1 MIPIYSLDPS
11 TSGDTHL
18 TGAGGFRPAF
28 RGVGA
33 DALTAGAS
41 PGGAGLG
48 DVSAESI
55 AAVRNALASGRRVGA
70 DPDVIA
76 KATTQG
82 WSVSTG
88 AVGLLLEP
96 RLINLFPVLS
106 PIRNWMSRHGAPN
119 GATAVQWRAIT
130 AINTAS
136 LKAGVADGL
145 RNSVV
150 STAERDRTQSF
161 KSFGYDD
168 FVTFDAQDSA
178 ANIYDLR
185 AEASA
190 NLLAAVMATGEEP
203 LILGGNVTA
212 TGAPAGL
219 AAVDAAAAV
228 AGPLTA
234 STAYDFA
241 VSALTQAGYSEGSTG
256 HGTADAPDESTGA
269 TLTTYS
275 TASGRTATTLSW
287 SALRGAVAYNIFIGT
302 HGGTLYYAFTTT
314 ATKVTVVTAAGA
326 ATIAGAPS
334 TYPASTVGTP
344 VVVATLP
351 SSGHVPNTGDQT
363 ADALAFD
370 GLIPQFEAN
379 AGSQY
384 YDATAAYQ
392 GGGYFADL
400 KGGTYTS
407 DGGNGIVELDA
418 ALKSLWD
425 TSRIGPTRIYVN
437 SQEAESWGKLIVQ
450 AGAGVGTY
458 RWMQQVNAD
467 GSVTGGLVADS
478 YRNKFTSPRI
488 IPIEIHP
495 YLAPG
500 TVLLLSERLPFPRAN
515 VPSAFQLEVLR
526 EYTQY
531 DWAQVQRRWE
541 FGIYARECLK
551 VYFPAGCGA
560 IVGNTAS

>member
-1 MIPIYSLDPS
+1 M
-11 TSGDTHL
+11 
-18 TGAGGFRPAF
+18 
-28 RGVGA
+28 
-33 DALTAGAS
+33 TA
-41 PGGAGLG
+41 PYRGGAGLA

-55 AAVRNALASGRRVGA
+55 AAVRAALTSGRTVQG
-70 DPDVIA
+70 DPAVLA

-82 WSVSTG
+82 WQVATG

-130 AINTAS
+130 GINVAS
-136 LKAGVADGL
+136 LKPGVADGL

-150 STAERDRTQSF
+150 STAEHDRTQAF

-178 ANIYDLR
+178 ANLYDLR
-185 AEASA
+185 AESSA

-212 TGAPAGL
+212 LGPPVFVDGSITDGAAL
-219 AAVDAAAAV
+219 ALGPFIAAQ
-228 AGPLTA
+228 
-234 STAYDFA
+234 YDIGI
-241 VSALTQAGYSEGSTG
+241 SALTHFGYAAGAVGRGPAATP
-256 HGTADAPDESTGA
+256 ADALDETKVQTVAA
-269 TLTTYS
+269 THTL
-275 TASGRTATTLSW
+275 AGGRTSVICTW
-287 SALRGAVAYNIFIGT
+287 PALRGAVAYNVYIAAT
-302 HGGTLYYAFTTT
+302 HGGVMYYAGTTT
-314 ATKVTVVTAAGA
+314 ATRVTIVTAAGA
-326 ATIAGAPS
+326 AVIAAAPA
-334 TYPASTVGTP
+334 TYTPAAYGTP
-344 VVVATLP
+344 LVVAALP
-351 SSGHVPNTGDQT
+351 AAPAYVPNSADQT
-363 ADALAFD
+363 ADTLAFD
-370 GLIPQFEAN
+370 GLIPQIEAN

-384 YDATAAYQ
+384 YDATVQYN
-392 GGGYFADL
+392 GGGYFKDL
-400 KGGTYTS
+400 SGATYTS
-407 DGGNGIVELDA
+407 DGGNGIVELDNM
-418 ALKSLWD
+418 LKSLWD

-437 SQEAESWGKLIVQ
+437 SQEAETWGKLIVQ

-458 RWMQQVNAD
+458 RWTQQVNAD

-500 TVLLLSERLPFPRAN
+500 TVIALSERLPFPRAN

-551 VYFPAGCGA
+551 VYFPAGCGV
-560 IVGNTAS
+560 IVGNTLI

>member
-1 MIPIYSLDPS
+1 MANPYP
-11 TSGDTHL
+11 GR
-18 TGAGGFRPAF
+18 GGM
-28 RGVGA
+28 
-33 DALTAGAS
+33 
-41 PGGAGLG
+41 G
-48 DVSAESI
+48 DVSAASI
-55 AAVRNALASGRRVGA
+55 AAVRQALVSGKTV
-70 DPDVIA
+70 PDDLV

-82 WSVSTG
+82 WSVGTG

-106 PIRNWMSRHGAPN
+106 PIRNWMSRHGSPN

-130 AINTAS
+130 GINVNS
-136 LKAGVADGL
+136 LKPGVADGL

-150 STAERDRTQSF
+150 STAERDRIQSF

-168 FVTFDAQDSA
+168 FVTIDAQDSA

-212 TGAPAGL
+212 IGKPA
-219 AAVDAAAAV
+219 AFTAVDGATAV
-228 AGPLTA
+228 AGPFTA
-234 STAYDFA
+234 ATAYDFA
-241 VSALTQAGYSEGSTG
+241 VSALTHFGYAAGATG
-256 HGTADAPDESTGA
+256 HASADALDETDGQ
-269 TLTTYS
+269 TLTTY
-275 TASGRTATTLSW
+275 TSGSGKTSPILSIP
-287 SALRGAVAYNIFIGT
+287 AVRGAVAYNVYIGA
-302 HGGTLYYAFTTT
+302 HSGTKYYAFTTT
-314 ATKVTVVTAAGA
+314 ATKVTIVTAAGA
-326 ATIAGAPS
+326 ATMAATPA
-334 TYPASTVGTP
+334 TYTAALYGTP
-344 VVVATLP
+344 VVLAALP
-351 SSGHVPNTGDQT
+351 GSGNVPNSADQT

-370 GLIPQFEAN
+370 GLLPQIEAN

-384 YDATAAYQ
+384 YDATAHYQ
-392 GGGYFADL
+392 GGGYYADL

-418 ALKSLWD
+418 MLKGLWD

-458 RWMQQVNAD
+458 RWTQQVNAD

-478 YRNKFTSPRI
+478 YRNKFTGPRI

-500 TVLLLSERLPFPRAN
+500 TVLALAERLPFPRAN

-531 DWAQVQRRWE
+531 EWAMVQRRWE

-551 VYFPAGCGA
+551 VYFPAGCGV
-560 IVGNTAS
+560 IVGNSPS

>member
-1 MIPIYSLDPS
+1 MAAPY
-11 TSGDTHL
+11 
-18 TGAGGFRPAF
+18 R
-28 RGVGA
+28 
-33 DALTAGAS
+33 
-41 PGGAGLG
+41 GGAGLA

-55 AAVRNALASGRRVGA
+55 AAVRTALMSGRRTGA
-70 DPDVIA
+70 DPDFIA

-82 WSVSTG
+82 WQVATG

-106 PIRNWMSRHGAPN
+106 PIRNWMSRHSAPN

-130 AINTAS
+130 GINVAG
-136 LKAGVADGL
+136 LKPGVADGL
-145 RNSVV
+145 RNNVV
-150 STAERDRTQSF
+150 TSAERDRQQAF

-203 LILGGNVTA
+203 LILGGNVSA
-212 TGAPAGL
+212 LGPPAF
-219 AAVDAAAAV
+219 VDANITDGAAAV
-228 AGPLTA
+228 VGPFIA
-234 STAYDFA
+234 AAYDIGI
-241 VSALTQAGYSEGSTG
+241 SALTQFGYANGAAG
-256 HGTADAPDESTGA
+256 HVGTADALDETKVQTVAA
-269 TLTTYS
+269 THTL
-275 TASGRTATTLSW
+275 AGGRTSVTIVW
-287 SALRGAVAYNIFIGT
+287 PALRGAVAYNVYIAATHSGT
-302 HGGTLYYAFTTT
+302 MYYAGTTT
-314 ATKVTVVTAAGA
+314 ATKVTLVTAAGA
-326 ATIAGAPS
+326 ATIAAAPV

-344 VVVATLP
+344 LVVAALP
-351 SSGHVPNTGDQT
+351 STTGVPNTADQT

-370 GLIPQFEAN
+370 GLIPQVEVNAN
-379 AGSQY
+379 STFV
-384 YDATAAYQ
+384 DATVQYN
-392 GGGYFADL
+392 GGGYFKDL
-400 KGGTYTS
+400 SGGVYTS
-407 DGGNGIVELDA
+407 DGGAGIVELDNM
-418 ALKSLWD
+418 LKSLWD

-437 SQEAESWGKLIVQ
+437 SQEAETWGKLIVQ
-450 AGAGVGTY
+450 AGTATGATGATRMV
-458 RWMQQVNAD
+458 QQVNAD

-500 TVLLLSERLPFPRAN
+500 TVLALSERLPFPRAN

-551 VYFPAGCGA
+551 VYFPAGCGVL
-560 IVGNTAS
+560 VGNTAS

>member
-1 MIPIYSLDPS
+1 M
-11 TSGDTHL
+11 
-18 TGAGGFRPAF
+18 PAPY
-28 RGVGA
+28 R
-33 DALTAGAS
+33 
-41 PGGAGLG
+41 GGAGLA

-55 AAVRNALASGRRVGA
+55 AAVRAAMTSGRTVAG

-82 WSVSTG
+82 WQVATG

-106 PIRNWMSRHGAPN
+106 PIRNWISRHASPN

-130 AINTAS
+130 GINVAG
-136 LKAGVADGL
+136 LKPGVADGL
-145 RNSVV
+145 RNNVV
-150 STAERDRTQSF
+150 SSAERDRTQSF

-212 TGAPAGL
+212 LGRPTF
-219 AAVDAAAAV
+219 VDGGITDGAAALV
-228 AGPLTA
+228 GPFTA
-234 STAYDFA
+234 TNQYDIGI
-241 VSALTQAGYSEGSTG
+241 SALTQFGYQNGAAG
-256 HGTADAPDESTGA
+256 HVAADSLDETQVQTVAA
-269 TLTTYS
+269 THTFGG
-275 TASGRTATTLSW
+275 GRTAPVVSW
-287 SALRGAVAYNIFIGT
+287 AAVRGAVAYNVYIAAT
-302 HGGTLYYAFTTT
+302 HGGQMYYAFTTT
-314 ATKVTVVTAAGA
+314 ATKVTILTAAGYATFIATPATYTA
-326 ATIAGAPS
+326 AS
-334 TYPASTVGTP
+334 YGTP
-344 VVVATLP
+344 TVLATLP
-351 SSGHVPNTGDQT
+351 IAPAGVPNTSDQT

-370 GLIPQFEAN
+370 GLIPQIEVNAN
-379 AGSQY
+379 STFVDPTVSY
-384 YDATAAYQ
+384 N
-392 GGGYFADL
+392 GGGYFKDL
-400 KGGTYTS
+400 SGATYTS

-418 ALKSLWD
+418 MLKSLWD

-450 AGAGVGTY
+450 AGAAVGTA
-458 RWMQQVNAD
+458 RWVQQVNSD

-478 YRNKFTSPRI
+478 YRNKFTGPRI

-500 TVLLLSERLPFPRAN
+500 TVLALSERLPFPRAN

-531 DWAQVQRRWE
+531 EWAQVQRRWE
-541 FGIYARECLK
+541 FGIYGRECLK
-551 VYFPAGCGA
+551 VYFPAGCGV

>member
-1 MIPIYSLDPS
+1 MA
-11 TSGDTHL
+11 TS
-18 TGAGGFRPAF
+18 P
-28 RGVGA
+28 
-33 DALTAGAS
+33 
-41 PGGAGLG
+41 LG

-55 AAVRNALASGRRVGA
+55 AAVRRALTSGRQVGA

-82 WSVSTG
+82 WSVATG

-106 PIRNWMSRHGAPN
+106 PIRNWMSRHASPN

-130 AINTAS
+130 GINTAS
-136 LKAGVADGL
+136 LRAGVADGL
-145 RNSVV
+145 RNSFVT
-150 STAERDRTQSF
+150 TAEKDRTQSF

-178 ANIYDLR
+178 ANIYDIR

-190 NLLAAVMATGEEP
+190 NLLAATMATGEEP
-203 LILGGNVTA
+203 MILGGNVTA
-212 TGAPAGL
+212 IGGPVVSVASN
-219 AAVDAAAAV
+219 AVTAI
-228 AGPLTA
+228 AGPFTA
-234 STAYDFA
+234 ATAYSFA
-241 VSALTQAGYSEGSTG
+241 VSALTQAGQSQGSKG
-256 HGTADAPDESTGA
+256 RVGGVDANDESIATILATFTTGA
-269 TLTTYS
+269 GITAVTLT
-275 TASGRTATTLSW
+275 W
-287 SALRGAVAYNIFIGT
+287 PALRGASGYNVFIGAPA
-302 HGGTLYYAFTTT
+302 GTLYFAASVT
-314 ATKVTVVTAAGA
+314 ATKVTFVTAAGA
-326 ATIAGAPS
+326 ATIAAAPG
-334 TYPASTVGTP
+334 TYPASSVGTP
-344 VVVATLP
+344 VVVNPLP
-351 SSGHVPNTGDQT
+351 TSGGVSNVADLTGN
-363 ADALAFD
+363 ALVFD
-370 GLIPQFEAN
+370 GLLPQIEAN

-384 YDATAAYQ
+384 FDGSAAFS
-392 GGGYFADL
+392 GGGYYKDMA
-400 KGGTYTS
+400 GATYTS

-418 ALKSLWD
+418 MLKALWD

-437 SQEAESWGKLIVQ
+437 SQEATSWGKLIVS
-450 AGAGVGTY
+450 AGAGVGAY
-458 RWMQQVNAD
+458 RWTSQVNAD

-478 YRNKFTSPRI
+478 YRNKFTSPRV

-500 TVLLLSERLPFPRAN
+500 TILALSERLPFPRAN

-551 VYFPAGCGA
+551 VYFPAGCGV

>member
-1 MIPIYSLDPS
+1 MTASYR
-11 TSGDTHL
+11 
-18 TGAGGFRPAF
+18 GG
-28 RGVGA
+28 
-33 DALTAGAS
+33 
-41 PGGAGLG
+41 GGLA

-55 AAVRNALASGRRVGA
+55 AAVRTALVSARRVGA

-82 WSVSTG
+82 WQVATG

-106 PIRNWMSRHGAPN
+106 PIRNWLSRHSAPN

-130 AINTAS
+130 GINVAG
-136 LKAGVADGL
+136 LKPGVADGL
-145 RNSVV
+145 RNNVV
-150 STAERDRTQSF
+150 SSAERDRQQAF

-185 AEASA
+185 AESSA

-203 LILGGNVTA
+203 LILGGNVSTL
-212 TGAPAGL
+212 GRPVF
-219 AAVDAAAAV
+219 VDANITSAGTTV
-228 AGPLTA
+228 AGPFTA
-234 STAYDFA
+234 TNQYDIGI
-241 VSALTQAGYSEGSTG
+241 SALTQFGYANGAAG
-256 HGTADAPDESTGA
+256 HVAADSLDETQVQSVAA
-269 TLTTYS
+269 TITM
-275 TASGRTATTLSW
+275 AAART
-287 SALRGAVAYNIFIGT
+287 SAVVTWPAVRGAVAYNVYIAAT
-302 HGGTLYYAFTTT
+302 HGGTMYYAATVT
-314 ATKVTVVTAAGA
+314 ATKITIVTAAGLTTFLATPATYTA
-326 ATIAGAPS
+326 AA
-334 TYPASTVGTP
+334 YGTP
-344 VVVATLP
+344 VVVAALP
-351 SSGHVPNTGDQT
+351 TAPSGVPNTSDQT

-370 GLIPQFEAN
+370 GLIPQIEVNAN
-379 AGSQY
+379 SGFVDPTVQY
-384 YDATAAYQ
+384 N
-392 GGGYFADL
+392 GGGYFRDL
-400 KGGTYTS
+400 SGATYTS
-407 DGGNGIVELDA
+407 DGGNGIVELDVM
-418 ALKSLWD
+418 LKSLWD

-437 SQEAESWGKLIVQ
+437 SQEAESWAKLIVQ
-450 AGAGVGTY
+450 SGAGVGTY
-458 RWMQQVNAD
+458 RWTQQVNAD

-500 TVLLLSERLPFPRAN
+500 TVLALSERLPFPRAN
-515 VPSAFQLEVLR
+515 VPAAFQLEVLR

-551 VYFPAGCGA
+551 VYFPAGCGV
-560 IVGNTAS
+560 IVGNTLS

>member
-1 MIPIYSLDPS
+1 MPIQTPY
-11 TSGDTHL
+11 
-18 TGAGGFRPAF
+18 R
-28 RGVGA
+28 
-33 DALTAGAS
+33 
-41 PGGAGLG
+41 GAGLG
-48 DVSAESI
+48 DVSTESI
-55 AAVRNALASGRRVGA
+55 AAVRNALRAGRQVQG
-70 DPDVIA
+70 DPDVLA

-82 WSVSTG
+82 WQVATG

-130 AINTAS
+130 AINVSS
-136 LKAGVADGL
+136 LKPGVADGN

-150 STAERDRTQSF
+150 STSEKDRSQTF

-178 ANIYDLR
+178 MDIYDLR

-190 NLLAAVMATGEEP
+190 NLLAATMATGEEP

-212 TGAPAGL
+212 IGKPGAFTVTDGAT
-219 AAVDAAAAV
+219 AV
-228 AGPLTA
+228 AGPFTG

-241 VSALTQAGYSEGSTG
+241 ISALTHFGFAAGATG
-256 HGTADAPDESTGA
+256 HATADALDETDGT
-269 TLTTYS
+269 TLTTY
-275 TASGRTATTLSW
+275 TSG
-287 SALRGAVAYNIFIGT
+287 SAKTSPIIAFPAVRGAVAYNVYIGT

-326 ATIAGAPS
+326 ATMA
-334 TYPASTVGTP
+334 GTP
-344 VVVATLP
+344 ATYTAATYGTPIILAALP
-351 SSGHVPNTGDQT
+351 SSGHVPNSADQT
-363 ADALAFD
+363 ADALSFD
-370 GLIPQFEAN
+370 GLIPQLEAN

-384 YDATAAYQ
+384 YDATAHYQ
-392 GGGYFADL
+392 GGGYYKDMQGA
-400 KGGTYTS
+400 TYTS

-418 ALKSLWD
+418 MLKSLWD

-437 SQEAESWGKLIVQ
+437 SQEAESWAKLIVQ
-450 AGAGVGTY
+450 SGAAVGTY
-458 RWMQQVNAD
+458 RFVQQVNAD
-467 GSVTGGLVADS
+467 GTVTGGLVADS
-478 YRNKFTSPRI
+478 YRNKFTAPRI

-500 TVLLLSERLPFPRAN
+500 TILALSERLPFPRAN

-531 DWAQVQRRWE
+531 EWALVQRRWE
-541 FGIYARECLK
+541 FGIYGRECLK
-551 VYFPAGCGA
+551 VYFPAGTGV

>member
-1 MIPIYSLDPS
+1 MPNPYSP
-11 TSGDTHL
+11 
-18 TGAGGFRPAF
+18 AGR
-28 RGVGA
+28 
-33 DALTAGAS
+33 
-41 PGGAGLG
+41 G
-48 DVSAESI
+48 DVSADTL
-55 AAVRNALASGRRVGA
+55 AAVKTALMRGA
-70 DPDVIA
+70 KTPADADAIA

-82 WSVSTG
+82 WSVGTG

-106 PIRNWMSRHGAPN
+106 PIRNWMSRHQAPN

-130 AINTAS
+130 GINVNN
-136 LKAGVADGL
+136 LKPGVADGR

-150 STAERDRTQSF
+150 STAERDRQQAF
-161 KSFGYDD
+161 KSFGFDD

-178 ANIYDLR
+178 ANIYDIR

-212 TGAPAGL
+212 IGKPSSVT
-219 AAVDAAAAV
+219 AADAAAAV
-228 AGPLTA
+228 AGPMTA

-241 VSALTQAGYSEGSTG
+241 VSALTHFGYAAGATG
-256 HGTADAPDESTGA
+256 HGSADAADETDGQ

-275 TASGRTATTLSW
+275 TASGRTATILSW
-287 SALRGAVAYNIFIGT
+287 PAVKGAVAYNVYIGT
-302 HGGTLYYAFTTT
+302 HGGTLYYAGTTT
-314 ATKVTVVTAAGA
+314 ATRVTIATAAGA
-326 ATIAGAPS
+326 ATILGTRA
-334 TYPASTVGTP
+334 TYKASAYGTP
-344 VVVATLP
+344 LVVAALP
-351 SSGHVPNTGDQT
+351 GSGHTPNAADQT
-363 ADALAFD
+363 ADSLAFD
-370 GLIPQFEAN
+370 GLIPQIEV
-379 AGSQY
+379 SSSSPY
-384 YDATAAYQ
+384 YDATVAYG
-392 GGGYFADL
+392 GGGYFLDMA
-400 KGGTYTS
+400 GSTYTG
-407 DGGNGIVELDA
+407 DNANGIVELDA
-418 ALKSLWD
+418 MLKSMWD

-437 SQEAESWGKLIVQ
+437 SQEAMAWGQIITSG
-450 AGAGVGTY
+450 GAGIGTV
-458 RWMQQVNAD
+458 RWNQQLNAD

-500 TVLLLSERLPFPRAN
+500 TVIALSERLPFPRAN

-531 DWAQVQRRWE
+531 EWAMVARQWE
-541 FGIYARECLK
+541 FGIYGRECLK

-560 IVGNTAS
+560 IVGSSAA

>member
-1 MIPIYSLDPS
+1 M
-11 TSGDTHL
+11 
-18 TGAGGFRPAF
+18 
-28 RGVGA
+28 
-33 DALTAGAS
+33 AS
-41 PGGAGLG
+41 SYGGAGLG

-55 AAVRNALASGRRVGA
+55 AAVRQALTAGRRVGA

-82 WSVSTG
+82 WQVATG

-106 PIRNWMSRHGAPN
+106 PIRNWMSRHASPN

-130 AINTAS
+130 GINTAS

-145 RNSVV
+145 RNSFVT
-150 STAERDRTQSF
+150 TAEHDRTQAF

-190 NLLAAVMATGEEP
+190 NLLAATMATGEEP
-203 LILGGNVTA
+203 MILGGNVTA
-212 TGAPAGL
+212 IGAPTGPV
-219 AAVDAAAAV
+219 AADAAAAV
-228 AGPLTA
+228 VGPFTA
-234 STAYDFA
+234 STAYDFGI
-241 VSALTQAGYSEGSTG
+241 SALTLAGFAEGSTG
-256 HGTADAPDESTGA
+256 HGAADAPDESTA
-269 TLTTYS
+269 VALTTY
-275 TASGRTATTLSW
+275 TTGAGRTAVTLSW
-287 SALRGAVAYNIFIGT
+287 AALRGASAYNVYIGA
-302 HGGTLYYAFTTT
+302 HSGTRFYAFTTT
-314 ATKVTVVTAAGA
+314 ATKVTIVTAAGA
-326 ATIAGAPS
+326 ATIAAAPG
-334 TYPASTVGTP
+334 TYPASSVGTP
-344 VVVATLP
+344 VVLAALPGSGNVA
-351 SSGHVPNTGDQT
+351 NT
-363 ADALAFD
+363 ADLTANALVFD
-370 GLIPQFEAN
+370 GLLPQIQAN

-384 YDATAAYQ
+384 YDPTVQYN

-400 KGGTYTS
+400 KGNTYTS

-418 ALKSLWD
+418 MLKSLWD

-437 SQEAESWGKLIVQ
+437 SQEAESWGKLIVS

-458 RWMQQVNAD
+458 RWTQQVNAD

-478 YRNKFTSPRI
+478 YRNKFTGPRI

-500 TVLLLSERLPFPRAN
+500 TVLALSERLPFPRAN

-551 VYFPAGCGA
+551 VYFPAGCGT